1 MNRCATLSIIQIP
14 AALFF
19 GEMAVFAFLKH
30 PLSKDFGFSETFLGH
45 PRYIQAHSIPSSK
58 WAKCWAAS
66 G

>member
-30 PLSKDFGFSETFLGH
+30 PLSKDFDFSETFLGH
-45 PRYIQAHSIPSSK
+45 P
-58 WAKCWAAS
+58 
-66 G
+66 